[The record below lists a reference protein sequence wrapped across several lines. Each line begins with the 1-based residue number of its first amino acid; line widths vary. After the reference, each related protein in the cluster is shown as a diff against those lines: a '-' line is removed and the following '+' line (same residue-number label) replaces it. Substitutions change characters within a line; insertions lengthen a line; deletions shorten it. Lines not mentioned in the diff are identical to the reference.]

1 MMTRRE
7 IKDLIAKNEK
17 LEARFWGLMFVLLL
31 VLAGILNYHSQ
42 TQAEISM
49 LRKEISA
56 EQAEAIDRAL
66 YHQHLEEL

>member
-7 IKDLIAKNEK
+7 IKELTAKNEK
-17 LEARFWGLMFVLLL
+17 LEARFWGLMFFLLL

-49 LRKEISA
+49 LRKQVSV

>member
-17 LEARFWGLMFVLLL
+17 LEARFWGLMFFLLL

-49 LRKEISA
+49 LRKQVSV
-56 EQAEAIDRAL
+56 EQAEAIDKAL
-66 YHQHLEEL
+66 YRQHLEEL

>member
-1 MMTRRE
+1 MNTRRE
-7 IKDLIAKNEK
+7 VRELKAQNEK
-17 LEARFWGLMFVLLL
+17 LEARFWGLMFFLLL

-49 LRKEISA
+49 LRKQVSV

>member
-1 MMTRRE
+1 MTRRE
-7 IKDLIAKNEK
+7 IKELTAKNEK
-17 LEARFWGLMFVLLL
+17 LEARFWGLMFFLLL

-49 LRKEISA
+49 LRKHVSV

>member
-1 MMTRRE
+1 MNTRRE
-7 IKDLIAKNEK
+7 VRELKAQNEK
-17 LEARFWGLMFVLLL
+17 LEARFWGLMFFLLL

-49 LRKEISA
+49 LRKQVSV
-56 EQAEAIDRAL
+56 EQAEAIDKAL